1 MVMEDHPGSAEVLT
15 LSAIS
20 NISLFPNPTVDGQVT
35 LMWKEF
41 QEGQKELV
49 LRDVQGRVVWKEKV
63 ALEGNVMELDWK
75 ALDTGIY
82 LLEVDGETLRV
93 VKG

>member
-1 MVMEDHPGSAEVLT
+1 MVT
-15 LSAIS
+15 LY
-20 NISLFPNPTVDGQVT
+20 PNPTEDGHVT
-35 LMWKEF
+35 LIWKES
-41 QEGQKELV
+41 QEGQKEFV

-63 ALEGNVMELDWK
+63 VMEGNMMELDWK